1 MKKCIDC
8 ECLYP
13 DYYEKCPACSSTN
26 KKEWKQSDKKNLKE
40 EKIENQSIEN
50 EDIQDIV
57 NDFIGETDI

>member
-13 DYYEKCPACSSTN
+13 DYYEKCPACGSTN
-26 KKEWKQSDKKNLKE
+26 KKEWRQSDKKNY
-40 EKIENQSIEN
+40 EKNENRNNIEQ

-57 NDFIGETDI
+57 NDFVNESYS